1 MRRKNAGTATRDLSN
16 AVFLLIERLPQSVP
30 QNKVTIEQAQ
40 PFLVRGTSS
49 QE

>member
-1 MRRKNAGTATRDLSN
+1 MGKGCPA
-16 AVFLLIERLPQSVP
+16 FLFLYSVP

-40 PFLVRGTSS
+40 PFLEGATSS